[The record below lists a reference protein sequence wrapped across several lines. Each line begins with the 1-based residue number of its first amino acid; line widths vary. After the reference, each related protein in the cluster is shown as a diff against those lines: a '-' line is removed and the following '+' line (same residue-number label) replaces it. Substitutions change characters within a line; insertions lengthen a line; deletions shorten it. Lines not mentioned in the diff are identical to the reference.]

1 MRGKE
6 THKSVTATHIGITPA
21 YAGKSGGAA
30 DAERRFRDHPR
41 VCGEKFC
48 ILTHKL
54 LPMGSPPRMR
64 GKVNSVDPETGKDGI
79 TPAYA
84 GKRCG
89 SSSPAGPRWDHP
101 RVCGEKIRSQRDEDK
116 LVGSPPR
123 MRGKVSRHAAGRLY
137 PGITP
142 AYAGKSRFLWTDSGA
157 RRDHPRVCGE
167 KLQPAMV
174 RGMDPGSPPRMRGKV
189 RPCFLRPSLLGITPA
204 YAGKSSLLISWRTLI
219 RDHPRVCGEKLIEFI
234 SINLIK
240 GSPPRMRGK
249 DSESLEIQVLLFSS
263 AHFSFNF

>member
-123 MRGKVSRHAAGRLY
+123 MRGKADKHGWTQRNS
-137 PGITP
+137 GITP
-142 AYAGKSRFLWTDSGA
+142 AYAGKSGPCSCTPVRHGDHPRVCGEKLAIAGPGLIHSGSPPRMRGKEETEINRSFKHGITPA
-157 RRDHPRVCGE
+157 YAGKSQIILSKLQGKRDHPRVCGE
-167 KLQPAMV
+167 K
-174 RGMDPGSPPRMRGKV
+174 SPR
-189 RPCFLRPSLLGITPA
+189 
-204 YAGKSSLLISWRTLI
+204 RTSRCLY
-219 RDHPRVCGEKLIEFI
+219 
-234 SINLIK
+234 S

-249 DSESLEIQVLLFSS
+249 D
-263 AHFSFNF
+263 